1 MAFRLQKPPVG
12 ARLNLADPIARGLIV
27 AVPFNEGAG
36 SPVNSVNARRSVPIG
51 SLAWG
56 STQLGT
62 ARVNKTS
69 ASAGDSFAITPYNVR
84 GPITVEVACVIYAF
98 PTSNLTTLWDLG
110 SQSDSLYIQNSSG
123 YTFIDFRLGSVDCHG
138 SSNST
143 NLVIGQP
150 CVIHGSYDNN
160 TIKCYKNGVLLYS
173 QAATPSQMGTQI
185 SSSISSYGGPG
196 GYYPAIASLDRGL
209 VWTRPL
215 SQDEIEERVADP
227 WGIYR
232 RSWAPKSVSL
242 VAHPV
247 SAADSSVL
255 TDSSSLNAIYISVDS
270 CLMSDSQSI
279 AASLLNLDTAS
290 LVDSAGTTAS
300 VLNLDTASLIDSA
313 GTTANLLNLD
323 SASLIDSA
331 GTAASLLNLDS
342 AALADSASLGAFLS
356 NLDTASLVDSP
367 SLVAFLSALESAS
380 LIDESTVSASLA
392 SIDSAGLTDI
402 GTLGLLLAVLDA
414 AGLSETVVVDV
425 LTAAADFASFD
436 DFATIAELVFALDSA
451 GLIDS
456 VLLNRNLPT
465 CLVGYAAFVQGA
477 PDPRFTKVTN
487 L

>member
-1 MAFRLQKPPVG
+1 MAFRLQKPPIG

-27 AVPFNEGAG
+27 AAPFNEGAG
-36 SPVNSVNARRSVPIG
+36 SPVNSVNARRSVPTG

-69 ASAGDSFAITPYNVR
+69 ASDGDSFAIAPYNVR

-98 PTSNLTTLWDLG
+98 PTNNLTTLWDLG
-110 SQSDSLYIQNSSG
+110 SQADSLYIQNSSG
-123 YTFIDFRLGSVDCHG
+123 YTFIDFRLGSIDCHG
-138 SSNST
+138 SGNST
-143 NLVIGQP
+143 NLFIGQP
-150 CVIHGSYDNN
+150 CVIHGTYDNA
-160 TIKCYKNGVLLYS
+160 TLRCYKNGVPLYS
-173 QAATPSQMGTQI
+173 QAATPAQMGTNV
-185 SSSISSYGGPG
+185 SGMMYSFGGAA
-196 GYYPAIASLDRGL
+196 GYTSAIASLDRAF

-215 SQDEIEERVADP
+215 SEAEIAERVADP

-232 RSWAPKSVSL
+232 RPSAPKFVSL

-255 TDSSSLNAIYISVDS
+255 TDSSSLNAFYMSVDS
-270 CLMSDSQSI
+270 CLMTDSQSI

-300 VLNLDTASLIDSA
+300 LLNLDTASLIDSA
-313 GTTANLLNLD
+313 GTSASVLNLD
-323 SASLIDSA
+323 
-331 GTAASLLNLDS
+331 AATLV
-342 AALADSASLGAFLS
+342 DSASLGAFLS
-356 NLDTASLVDSP
+356 NLDTASLVDSA
-367 SLVAFLSALESAS
+367 SLVAFLSALVSAS
-380 LIDESTVSASLA
+380 LIDASTATASLA

-425 LTAAADFASFD
+425 LTAAADFASYD

-456 VLLNRNLPT
+456 ASLNRNLPT
-465 CLVGYAAFVQGA
+465 CLVGYASFVQGA